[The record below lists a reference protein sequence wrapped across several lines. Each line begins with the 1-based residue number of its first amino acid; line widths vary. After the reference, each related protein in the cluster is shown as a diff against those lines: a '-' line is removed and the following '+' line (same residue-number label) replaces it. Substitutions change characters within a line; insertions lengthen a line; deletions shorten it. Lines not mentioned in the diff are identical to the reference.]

1 MPCADCVR
9 SRALHGC
16 VVLRALQGCVV
27 RCARFSSRFYHLL
40 LPPASA
46 RSPYRRSFYFYS
58 FLPTSTSTRSYL
70 PVLLL
75 VPTNLYSTRSYL
87 HILLL
92 VPTYIFFY
100 SFLHAACTCSYL
112 LLHVACV
119 CMSVEPST
127 EFDRGSTVCPTPR
140 DSTEGSTERVVGFN
154 RGFDRGSTD
163 DDDDDDSF
171 CPTVGGAAF
180 RSTSVGGLAHFQS
193 DSHGHRT

>member
-1 MPCADCVR
+1 MAVWCFARCKAVW
-9 SRALHGC
+9 C
-16 VVLRALQGCVV
+16 VVHAFLRAFTTC
-27 RCARFSSRFYHLL
+27 FYHLL
-40 LPPASA
+40 LLVPPTAVASTST
-46 RSPYRRSFYFYS
+46 RSYLLLLLLVPTYLYFYS
-58 FLPTSTSTRSYL
+58 FLPTY
-70 PVLLL
+70 
-75 VPTNLYSTRSYL
+75 
-87 HILLL
+87 ILL

-193 DSHGHRT
+193 DSHGHGHRT